1 MNYNELS
8 KSELL
13 ALVLK
18 QVKEL
23 EDQSHLS
30 EAINSKDREINE
42 LRQLKDQEITGLK
55 NAYELEKKTNKLL
68 NETIQSKAHLE
79 QAVISKDKEIVELS
93 KQAHELK
100 VKTEPLPSMEAKI
113 RQLEEENKKLVAFL
127 NPYILNFRS
136 TLKGLQGTL
145 ELAVELE
152 ALLSEKIAKK

>member
-18 QVKEL
+18 QAKEL
-23 EDQSHLS
+23 EDQSHLA
-30 EAINSKDREINE
+30 EAINSKDREIV
-42 LRQLKDQEITGLK
+42 GLK
-55 NAYELEKKTNKLL
+55 NAFELEKKTNKLL

-79 QAVISKDKEIVELS
+79 QAVITKDKEIVELS
-93 KQAHELK
+93 KQARELK
-100 VKTEPLPSMEAKI
+100 VKNEPLPSMEAKI
-113 RQLEEENKKLVAFL
+113 KQLEEENKKLVSFL

-152 ALLSEKIAKK
+152 AVLSEKIAKK